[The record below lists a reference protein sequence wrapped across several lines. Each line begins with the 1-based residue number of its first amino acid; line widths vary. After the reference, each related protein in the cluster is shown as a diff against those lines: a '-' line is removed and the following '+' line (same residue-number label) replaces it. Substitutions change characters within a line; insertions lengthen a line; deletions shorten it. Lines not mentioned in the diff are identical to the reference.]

1 MNRQQY
7 LFQKMN
13 AWLEAKGY
21 KSVFSL
27 SNKDAGLDMDAVFRK
42 EGVAPL
48 VVEMRIMNAYRS
60 QEFRALVGDAILRN
74 RYGESERQPEGELF
88 LAIMLKRMS
97 PMVVKDLQ
105 DYAQRY
111 LPSMNWL
118 AMDEVGQ
125 GRACFSGVEESLSL
139 PDAFRQEVDVRV
151 QGSQGNVFSRKNQ
164 LLFKIL
170 LLAGIDKQYWGGP
183 SRVPGSIGEL
193 AQISGVSQPSVSS
206 FVMKAESAGFLKRSR
221 GGFHIIR
228 YRELLDEWFYSVK
241 QQRRYEVGARFLYGE
256 EPAERFVGKMRE
268 YCLKAKPGAD
278 GPALIVGHHL
288 ACHLLKLGRSNVQFA
303 KIYANRPVEEIM
315 SALDLA
321 RDESSD
327 PQLVLAVPPIGQPL
341 LAGHVVCDGIPVS
354 DVLQCYL
361 DVRSSLARGNEQAEF
376 ILEKILMPHF
386 ERKPLC

>member
-7 LFQKMN
+7 LLKNIN
-13 AWLEAKGY
+13 AWLAVKGY
-21 KSVFSL
+21 QPVFSL
-27 SNKDAGLDMDAVFRK
+27 SDKDAGLDMNAVFRK
-42 EGVAPL
+42 EDAVPL
-48 VVEMRIMNAYRS
+48 VVEMRVMNAYRS

-74 RYGESERQPEGELF
+74 RHGEPKRQAEEELF
-88 LAIMLKRMS
+88 LAVMLKRMS

-111 LPSMNWL
+111 LPSLNWL
-118 AMDEVGQ
+118 AMDEYGQ

-139 PDAFRQEVDVRV
+139 PDAFRQKVDVRV
-151 QGSQGNVFSRKNQ
+151 QGSQGNVFSQKNQ

-170 LLAGIDKQYWGGP
+170 LLADIDKQYWGGP

-206 FVMKAESAGFLKRSR
+206 FAMKAESAGFLKRSR
-221 GGFHIIR
+221 SGFHIIR

-241 QQRRYEVGARFLYGE
+241 QRRRYEVGARFLYGE
-256 EPAERFVGKMRE
+256 EPADRFVVKMRE
-268 YCLKAKPGAD
+268 YCHKVKLGAD
-278 GPALIVGHHL
+278 EPALIAGHHL
-288 ACHLLKLGRSNVQFA
+288 ACHLMKLGRSNVQFA

-321 RDESSD
+321 RDESSE
-327 PQLVLAVPPIGQPL
+327 PQLVLAVPPVAQPI